1 MGWIGPGGGSQ
12 LLQRMEGGMHSGHA
26 TSIKNGLIP
35 SKDAKNLELILRDV
49 DAKGC
54 LDLELLFQLKKKE
67 KVRGIEKEITDRIE
81 HPLEE
86 GTPLFQRGFEEFLFL
101 SKRILYTSTE
111 QKKPTPDEGGGFLVS
126 V

>member
-1 MGWIGPGGGSQ
+1 MT
-12 LLQRMEGGMHSGHA
+12 
-26 TSIKNGLIP
+26 TSTKNGLIL
-35 SKDAKNLELILRDV
+35 SKDTKNLELILRDV

-101 SKRILYTSTE
+101 SKWILYTSTE
-111 QKKPTPDEGGGFLVS
+111 QKKTTPDEGDGFLVT